1 MVTPGNPDH
10 GERVSN
16 LMAWWA
22 RGPSW
27 DFGPSYVLHALA
39 KPRISRTQ
47 GPSNRPEEAPCA
59 EEA

>member
-39 KPRISRTQ
+39 QATHFQNAGSQQPARG
-47 GPSNRPEEAPCA
+47 GPVC
-59 EEA
+59 